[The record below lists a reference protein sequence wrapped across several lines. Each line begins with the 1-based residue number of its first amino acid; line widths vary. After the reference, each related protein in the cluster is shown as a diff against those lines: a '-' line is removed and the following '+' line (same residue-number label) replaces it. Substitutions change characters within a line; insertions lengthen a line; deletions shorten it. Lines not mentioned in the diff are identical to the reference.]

1 MSNFSNTVFTYTLIN
16 SNLLIKSEYGIR
28 SISLKLISGT
38 ASFIGTMK
46 VGTLNSVAI
55 PLIINEPVTITGE
68 TIIDGLNILASSGQV
83 QIIAKK

>member
-1 MSNFSNTVFTYTLIN
+1 MSNFSNNVFTFILIN

-38 ASFIGTMK
+38 GSFVGAMK
-46 VGTLNSVAI
+46 VGSLNSMPI
-55 PLIINEPVTITGE
+55 PLNINEPVTITSE
-68 TIIDGLNILASSGQV
+68 TAIDGLNILASSGEV